1 MLVFAGP
8 QETQQIVSRVSGFSQ
23 DYSMGNNLVGTF
35 DIVVCGGTLGI
46 FLATALCAKGLR
58 VAVVERNAIKGV
70 KLLVNAVVEVWLE
83 KLLLKLFGFVVI

>member
-1 MLVFAGP
+1 
-8 QETQQIVSRVSGFSQ
+8 
-23 DYSMGNNLVGTF
+23 MGNNLVGTY

-70 KLLVNAVVEVWLE
+70 QLLVNVVVEVCLD
-83 KLLLKLFGFVVI
+83 KLLLKLFGFVVTLERTRMEYLKKRDERAD